1 MHRRSKF
8 QAALMMLALL
18 LPLPALCAEVV
29 PAQIPVANFM
39 RHPAYSGA
47 RLSPSGRYLAMLV
60 PAPERKALAIMDLAD
75 RKVTLAARYPDWDV
89 ANFEWVND
97 QRLVFSVNDQKAT
110 YEDQKGGGLF
120 AIDRDG
126 SSFKELSKTVAVQR
140 GEGAFRYR
148 YKELVRTFP
157 EGDEVRVI
165 SNDENGDHPQLYR
178 LNTRT
183 GKMTLL
189 SGGIVGSVS
198 DWVLDKKNVV
208 RAATR
213 MEDRDGVHHYQFIYR
228 ETADSPWQVLR
239 EYTRKEYAI
248 TPEAF
253 SADESELYVF
263 SNKGRATMALFA
275 YDLKARKLG
284 DLLAGHP
291 RVDLDSLLR
300 DTKTEEPIGVR
311 YNAERAG
318 TVWFDDKKSAL
329 QKGLDAAMPGRVNV
343 IYNNAGSRTLVY
355 SYSDRDPGRFYLWDD
370 EKRKLEELFPSK
382 DWIDPAQMA
391 EMRPIEYAAR
401 DGMKIPAYLTLPAGR
416 AEKNL
421 PLIVMPHGGP
431 FGVRDSWDWNGEVQF
446 LANRGYAVLQPQYRG
461 SGGYG
466 GQFRAAGYKQW
477 GRAMQDDLSDGI
489 KYLVEQGIVNPK
501 RVAIVGASYGGYAAL
516 AGGAY
521 TPELY
526 TGVVSRFGVSDLA
539 LMFKSN
545 YWQESGS
552 DKWYDFDARDM
563 IGDPKKDAAQ
573 LHATSPVN
581 AAANFRVPVLIT
593 QGQEDTRVI
602 PKHATDMTAAL
613 RAAGKPVELMMVQ
626 GEGHGFYKESNRV
639 DEWTK
644 IEAYLKKQLGE

>member
-1 MHRRSKF
+1 MHRRSRF
-8 QAALMMLALL
+8 QAALMVLALL
-18 LPLPALCAEVV
+18 LPLPALCAESV
-29 PAQIPVANFM
+29 PAPIPVANFM
-39 RHPAYSGA
+39 RFAAYSEVK
-47 RLSPSGRYLAMLV
+47 LSPSGRLLAMLV
-60 PAPERKALAIMDLAD
+60 PAPERKALAVMDLAE
-75 RKVTLAARYPDWDV
+75 RKVTLAAAYKDMDV
-89 ANFEWVND
+89 ADFNWVND
-97 QRLVFSVNDQKAT
+97 QRLVFSVNDQKTTAS
-110 YEDQKGGGLF
+110 EQQGGGLF
-120 AIDRDG
+120 AVDRDG
-126 SSFKELSKTVAVQR
+126 SAFKELAATL
-140 GEGAFRYR
+140 GR
-148 YKELVRTFP
+148 YKAFTRSFG
-157 EGDEVRVI
+157 EGDEIRVV
-165 SNDENGDHPQLYR
+165 SNEDNADHPQLYR

-183 GKMTLL
+183 ARMRLI
-189 SGGIVGSVS
+189 SGGIVGEVS
-198 DWVLDKKNVV
+198 RWVLDRNEVV
-208 RAATR
+208 RAALR
-213 MEDRDGVHHYQFIYR
+213 VEEYDGKRIEQLIYR
-228 ETADSPWQVLR
+228 ASANAPWEVLNSANENDEGR
-239 EYTRKEYAI
+239 ML
-248 TPEAF
+248 PVSL

-263 SNKGRATMALFA
+263 SSKGRPTMALFA
-275 YDLKARKLG
+275 YDLKERKLG
-284 DLLAGHP
+284 DLLAAHP
-291 RVDLDSLLR
+291 RVDLDR
-300 DTKTEEPIGVR
+300 VIYDPKTQEIQGVL
-311 YNAERAG
+311 YQSERSA
-318 TVWFDDKKSAL
+318 TLWFDDKMAAL
-329 QKGLDAAMPGRVNV
+329 QKGLDAAMAGHRNV
-343 IYNNAGSRTLVY
+343 IVSRAGSRAVVY
-355 SYSDRDPGRFYLWDD
+355 SYSDRDPGRFYLWEG
-370 EKRKLEELFPSK
+370 EKRKLEELFSTK

-431 FGVRDSWDWNGEVQF
+431 FGIRDNWGWNGEVQF

-466 GQFRAAGYKQW
+466 RKHYAAGFKQW

-526 TGVVSRFGVSDLA
+526 KGVVSRFGVSDLA

-563 IGDPKKDAAQ
+563 IGDPKKDAEQ
-573 LHATSPVN
+573 FRATSPVN

-602 PKHATDMTAAL
+602 PKHATDMAAAL

-644 IEAYLKKQLGE
+644 IEAYLKQQLGE

>member
-1 MHRRSKF
+1 MPRLTRF
-8 QAALMMLALL
+8 LAALLALAAL
-18 LPLPALCAEVV
+18 LPLPAISAG
-29 PAQIPVANFM
+29 PAAIPIANFM
-39 RHPAYSGA
+39 RFPAYSGA
-47 RLSPSGRYLAMLV
+47 ALSPSGRYLAVLV

-75 RKVTLAARYPDWDV
+75 RKITVAARYPDWDV
-89 ANFEWVND
+89 ASFHWIND

-126 SSFKELSKTVAVQR
+126 SAFKELAKTLAVQR
-140 GEGAFRYR
+140 GEGSYRYR
-148 YKELVRTFP
+148 YKELVRSFGS
-157 EGDEVRVI
+157 GDDIWVV
-165 SNDENGDHPQLYR
+165 SNEENGDHPQLYR
-178 LNTRT
+178 LNTRN
-183 GKMTLL
+183 GKMALL

-198 DWVLDKKNVV
+198 DWVLDSKNVV

-228 ETADSPWQVLR
+228 ETADSPWQVLH
-239 EYTRKEYAI
+239 EYTRKEYSIEPVAL
-248 TPEAF
+248 
-253 SADESELYVF
+253 SADGSELYVF
-263 SNKGRATMALFA
+263 SNKGRATVALFA
-275 YDLKARKLG
+275 YDLKQRKLG

-291 RVDLDSLLR
+291 RVDLDGIVR
-300 DTKTEEPIGVR
+300 DPKTFEPVGVR
-311 YNAERAG
+311 YDAERAG
-318 TVWFDDKKSAL
+318 TVWFDSKNAAL

-343 IYNNAGSRTLVY
+343 IHNSAGQRTLVY
-355 SYSDRDPGRFYLWDD
+355 SYSDRDPGRYYLWEG
-370 EKRKLEELFPSK
+370 EKRKLEELFSAM

-391 EMRPIEYAAR
+391 EVKPIEYAAR
-401 DGMKIPAYLTLPAGR
+401 DGLKIPAYLTLPPG
-416 AEKNL
+416 KSGKSL
-421 PLIVMPHGGP
+421 PLVVMPHGGP
-431 FGVRDSWDWNGEVQF
+431 FGIRDDWHWDGEVQL

-466 GQFRAAGYKQW
+466 GKFRAAGYKQW
-477 GRAMQDDLSDGI
+477 GRAMQNDLSDGI
-489 KYLVEQGIVNPK
+489 KYLVGQGIVDPK

-526 TGVVSRFGVSDLA
+526 KGVVSRFGVSDLT

-545 YWQESGS
+545 YWQESNS
-552 DKWYDFDARDM
+552 DKWYEFDALDM
-563 IGDPKKDAAQ
+563 IGDPKKDAEQ
-573 LHATSPVN
+573 LRATSPVN

-602 PKHATDMTAAL
+602 PKHATDMDAAL